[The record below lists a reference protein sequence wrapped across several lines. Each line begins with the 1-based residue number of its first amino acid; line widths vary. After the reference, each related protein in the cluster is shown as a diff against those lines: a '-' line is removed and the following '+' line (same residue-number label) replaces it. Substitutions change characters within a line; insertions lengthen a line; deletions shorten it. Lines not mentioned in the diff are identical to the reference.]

1 MMALERKIINYH
13 QWNLSH
19 SGAVSRE
26 EKNVEKVSSSSDICI
41 VSETVQTTHIS
52 LTELSKGR

>member
-1 MMALERKIINYH
+1 MMMALERKIINYH

-41 VSETVQTTHIS
+41 VSEIEYRLPVFP
-52 LTELSKGR
+52 